1 MDFVSIGNE
10 LIKFFDENE
19 TSILQEWFQNIQL
32 DQYDSNLDRVKAN
45 GQQMYQ
51 LVKLSLINETTSN
64 DLKFLAYKVAQ
75 ERVEAK
81 TNIGDF
87 VHNVN
92 LGRSVIIKHVFLSGI
107 DYEQLQEAI
116 EKINGCFDHFCY
128 HAVKKYTILKEL
140 EIQDKNLLINETH
153 KVKLTLLGQMSSS
166 FVHEFRNPLTAVIGF
181 IKLLKTEYPTLKYL
195 DIIDHELDQLK
206 FRITQF
212 LHTSKN
218 EAAQEQ
224 RKELVKVHLLL
235 EDIVKFL
242 YPSIVDIDVNVI
254 TNYGADAQTIANQNE
269 LKQVFLNILMN
280 SIDAITKKEK
290 PREILV
296 TTTTIENYVVIEIT
310 NNGPIIPDETREI
323 IFEPFYTTK
332 ELGTG
337 IGLFVCKKIIEK
349 HNGNISC
356 NSNEQFTTFR
366 ICLPI
371 VNEETK
377 HHFIE

>member
-1 MDFVSIGNE
+1 MNSVSIYH
-10 LIKFFDENE
+10 D
-19 TSILQEWFQNIQL
+19 ILQFLNRSEADFLEEWWQSITLHQNDIHK
-32 DQYDSNLDRVKAN
+32 DKVKEN
-45 GQQMYQ
+45 GLQMY
-51 LVKLSLINETTSN
+51 LLTKSSLQNLITEEEIM
-64 DLKFLAYKVAQ
+64 LLAYKVAK
-75 ERVEAK
+75 ERVEANV
-81 TNIGDF
+81 NISDF

-92 LGRSVIIKHVFLSGI
+92 LGRSIVTRHIFLSGSKPEHLHAAI
-107 DYEQLQEAI
+107 DVVN
-116 EKINGCFDHFCY
+116 KTFDLFCY
-128 HAVKKYTILKEL
+128 HAVKKYSVLKEL
-140 EIQDKNLLINETH
+140 EIEEKNILLNETH

-181 IKLLKTEYPTLKYL
+181 IKLLKTDYPNLKYL

-218 EAAQEQ
+218 EGAQEQ
-224 RKELVKVHLLL
+224 RKEVVAIRQLL
-235 EDIVKFL
+235 EEIIKFL

-254 TNYGADAQTIANQNE
+254 TSFGQEAKTVANKNE

-290 PREILV
+290 PREIYV
-296 TTTTIENYVVIEIT
+296 ETFTEGNYVIIEIS

-337 IGLFVCKKIIEK
+337 IGLFVCRKIIEK
-349 HNGNISC
+349 HRGDISC
-356 NSNEQFTTFR
+356 RSNEELTTFVIR
-366 ICLPI
+366 LPLL
-371 VNEETK
+371 V
-377 HHFIE
+377 